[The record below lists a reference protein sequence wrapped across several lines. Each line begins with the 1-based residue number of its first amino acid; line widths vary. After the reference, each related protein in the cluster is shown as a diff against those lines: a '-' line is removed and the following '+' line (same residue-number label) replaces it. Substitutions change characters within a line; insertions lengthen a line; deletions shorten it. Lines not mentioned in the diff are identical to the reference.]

1 MLRGANAIQY
11 NLYKL
16 GDATVWTTTST
27 QPGTGSGAAQNVPAG
42 IYSDTVRVILTYWV
56 RPAAGKPSNPRR
68 PRLPAAGSSPSG
80 APGWRDR
87 A

>member
-1 MLRGANAIQY
+1 MLSGANAIQY

-42 IYSDTVRVILTYWV
+42 LYSDTVRVILTYWGQ
-56 RPAAGKPSNPRR
+56 AGCRE
-68 PRLPAAGSSPSG
+68 AFQSSPPSPSRRRLQSFRCSRL
-80 APGWRDR
+80 AR
-87 A
+87 